1 MLGLLGKRFTT
12 LLITCCCF
20 VTLGTA
26 QSDAVIVG
34 KVDSPQSRVV
44 RFEYKRNHFSLEE
57 GSFEA
62 ALDTNNV
69 FAIHLILSESQRH
82 YWYPKPPQ
90 SCLLQVKNGC
100 AYIQTSQHVI
110 EANRLFR
117 L

>member
-34 KVDSPQSRVV
+34 KVDSPQSRFV

-69 FAIHLILSESQRH
+69 FAIRIKLDEPRAIYCTHRESA
-82 YWYPKPPQ
+82 
-90 SCLLQVKNGC
+90 VKL
-100 AYIQTSQHVI
+100 YIAPGDTLKVRFTGNKMVETIS
-110 EANRLFR
+110 F
-117 L
+117 